1 MKLFNDGSHV
11 IENYFDD
18 FHLDSKDE
26 LAPID
31 SRISSSNEFSTENS
45 NDFND
50 KKGWLDGSLSFY
62 RHGSVVN
69 FDDTLSAQ
77 VYSNSEFFC
86 DLSRFGESQHVRVF
100 GNEGSFI
107 QIIDNNLGNSLTDHK
122 NIQWVLASENY
133 LKDKKIYKG
142 INISHLDEWKEHVVR
157 VVDFVRDEEPS
168 SSKM

>member
-1 MKLFNDGSHV
+1 M
-11 IENYFDD
+11 
-18 FHLDSKDE
+18 
-26 LAPID
+26 
-31 SRISSSNEFSTENS
+31 
-45 NDFND
+45 
-50 KKGWLDGSLSFY
+50 
-62 RHGSVVN
+62 N

-107 QIIDNNLGNSLTDHK
+107 QIIDNNLGNSLIDHK

-142 INISHLDEWKEHVVR
+142 INISHLEEWKEHVVR